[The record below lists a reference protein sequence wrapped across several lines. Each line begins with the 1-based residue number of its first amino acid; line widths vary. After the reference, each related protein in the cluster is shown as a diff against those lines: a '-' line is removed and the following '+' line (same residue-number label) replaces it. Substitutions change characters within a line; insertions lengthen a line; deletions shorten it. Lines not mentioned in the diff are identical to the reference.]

1 MEEFSSLLVRWA
13 GVHVGIHT
21 ALAAELKHGYINNR
35 PPFQFWVSIT
45 KISCKQQ
52 QLHDNRKFIT
62 LYNCSL
68 WHRLQ
73 GLGYSWDGSGTAEQG
88 PVSHWTWICPVEPP
102 WEGVVPHPM
111 APCLRIILTLPVR
124 SHIFLWVLTQLPP
137 AECSVIPAINSHYTY
152 HIFLLY
158 WMPIY
163 RSHVF
168 HSKLPLYYL
177 WERADG
183 RDWETTI
190 LHPNLLFPHLASQ
203 KCDCLDPYQLLV
215 VM

>member
-68 WHRLQ
+68 
-73 GLGYSWDGSGTAEQG
+73 
-88 PVSHWTWICPVEPP
+88 
-102 WEGVVPHPM
+102 
-111 APCLRIILTLPVR
+111 
-124 SHIFLWVLTQLPP
+124 
-137 AECSVIPAINSHYTY
+137 
-152 HIFLLY
+152 
-158 WMPIY
+158 
-163 RSHVF
+163 
-168 HSKLPLYYL
+168 
-177 WERADG
+177 
-183 RDWETTI
+183 
-190 LHPNLLFPHLASQ
+190 
-203 KCDCLDPYQLLV
+203 
-215 VM
+215 